1 MLLFFSDVVNYL
13 VCDILPPDMNSNQK
27 KIFFSQVKSFFWED
41 LCLYKTCGDGIIRR
55 CVPEEEMQ
63 SIILHCHDSPYTVMQ
78 GLIKLPPKI
87 LQTGSFCLTLF
98 KDINH
103 TFELAIGAKELE
115 V

>member
-1 MLLFFSDVVNYL
+1 
-13 VCDILPPDMNSNQK
+13 
-27 KIFFSQVKSFFWED
+27 
-41 LCLYKTCGDGIIRR
+41 
-55 CVPEEEMQ
+55 MQ